1 MPRTV
6 KHAPRELLQGT
17 VDVLILKTLSR
28 GEMHGYAISRWL
40 HERTTGVL
48 ALKDAGLYQALH
60 RLQEKG
66 LIESEWGA
74 SENNRRARYY
84 RLTRTG
90 RAHLGTEAATWL
102 RYADAV
108 REVLAT

>member
-1 MPRTV
+1 MPHITE
-6 KHAPRELLQGT
+6 HAPRELLQGT

-28 GEMHGYAISRWL
+28 GDMHGYAVSRWL
-40 HERTTGVL
+40 RERTAGVL
-48 ALKDAGLYQALH
+48 ALKDAALYQALH
-60 RLQEKG
+60 RLQEQK
-66 LIESEWGA
+66 LIESEWGP

-84 RLTRTG
+84 RLTRAG
-90 RAHLGTEAATWL
+90 RARLTSEAATWL